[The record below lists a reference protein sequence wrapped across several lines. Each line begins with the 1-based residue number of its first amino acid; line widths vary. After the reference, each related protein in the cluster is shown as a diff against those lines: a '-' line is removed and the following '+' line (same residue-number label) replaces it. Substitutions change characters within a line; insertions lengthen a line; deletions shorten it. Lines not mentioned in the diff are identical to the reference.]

1 MRTEAEVKA
10 KLDQLRADRIHII
23 NNRLVWSSI
32 DRSKE
37 IRALEWALAIRD
49 EL

>member
-1 MRTEAEVKA
+1 MRTEADIKA
-10 KLDQLRADRIHII
+10 KLEQLRADRIHTI

-37 IRALEWALAIRD
+37 IRALEWALAIKD
-49 EL
+49 DL